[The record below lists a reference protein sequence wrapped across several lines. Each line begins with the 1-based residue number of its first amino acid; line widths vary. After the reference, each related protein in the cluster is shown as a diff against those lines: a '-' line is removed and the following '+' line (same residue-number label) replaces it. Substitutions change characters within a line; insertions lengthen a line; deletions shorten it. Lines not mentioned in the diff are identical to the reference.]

1 MSTEYILTRTPPG
14 NGAST
19 PQQQYRMD
27 GGMLRIGRS
36 TECEVCITDDKGVSR
51 KHALLTQ
58 GSGGIW
64 YISDSGSTN
73 GTFVNGTQISAMT
86 ALHAGDRIQLGPNG
100 ASFTFGERVRP
111 AGASDRPRTQDPQR
125 TPDPQRAA
133 RPGGQVA
140 QPQGSIHLSDVLP
153 FLTKDKSI
161 STKSPYFWGGII
173 TVLCALC
180 LFWISD
186 AQQQA
191 LQLATTGGNP
201 LNPLGMEDRIAEFNL
216 SVQYSYWFD
225 NLVGIYLC
233 LAMFIAVYVIIG
245 RKKPW
250 WVLAGAGAV
259 TATVMVTPV
268 FSVLHAIFTLPTGEV
283 DLDHT
288 PFSPLLVIRT
298 IISVGLTEELAKALV
313 VFLLV
318 WVGMKAVS
326 PFWKSAGVYDAADA
340 IVIATASATAFTMIE
355 TLTIYTH
362 LAFCQYAGDYC
373 QSGST
378 ADITGIGF
386 AETAALQLLI
396 PRIIG
401 DISGHIAYSGYF
413 AYMIGLAL
421 QRRAHF
427 WPLILGGW
435 LGASV
440 MHGFWDATSSL
451 GNVVQAIIGVGSF
464 VVFITALRRAR
475 RVSGLSQPR
484 MAGP

>member
-1 MSTEYILTRTPPG
+1 MSTEYVLTRTTPG
-14 NGAST
+14 GGSSS

-27 GGMLRIGRS
+27 GGMLRVGRAPD
-36 TECEVCITDDKGVSR
+36 CEVCITDDKGVSR
-51 KHALLTQ
+51 KHAMLTL
-58 GSGGIW
+58 GAGGIW
-64 YISDSGSTN
+64 YISDTGSTN
-73 GTFVNGTQISAMT
+73 GTFVNGTQISVMT
-86 ALHAGDRIQLGPNG
+86 ALYPGDRIRFGTNGP
-100 ASFTFGERVRP
+100 SFMFGERVR
-111 AGASDRPRTQDPQR
+111 AAHASDTPR
-125 TPDPQRAA
+125 TPDPQRTPEPQRVS
-133 RPGGQVA
+133 RPGGHVA
-140 QPQGSIHLSDVLP
+140 QPQGSVHLSDILP

-161 STKSPYFWGGII
+161 STKSPYFWGGIV
-173 TVLCALC
+173 TVLCALMM
-180 LFWISD
+180 FWILD

-201 LNPLGMEDRIAEFNL
+201 LNPLSMQDRVAEFNL
-216 SVQYSYWFD
+216 SVQYSNWFD
-225 NLVGIYLC
+225 DLIGIYLC
-233 LAMFIAVYVIIG
+233 LALFTAVYVILG

-250 WVLAGAGAV
+250 WVLVGAGLV
-259 TATVMVTPV
+259 TAIVMETPI
-268 FSVLHAIFTLPTGEV
+268 FSILHNIFTLPTGEV

-318 WVGMKAVS
+318 WVGMKATS
-326 PFWKSAGVYDAADA
+326 PVWKRAGIHDPADA
-340 IVIATASATAFTMIE
+340 IIVAAASATAFTMIE
-355 TLTIYTH
+355 TLTVYTH
-362 LAFCQYAGDYC
+362 AAFCQYAADYC

-386 AETAALQLLI
+386 AETAALQLLL

-413 AYMIGLAL
+413 AYMIGLAI

-427 WPLILGGW
+427 WPLVLGGW
-435 LGASV
+435 LGAAV

-451 GNVVQAIIGVGSF
+451 GNVVQAVIGVGSF
-464 VVFITALRRAR
+464 IVFITALRRAR

-484 MAGP
+484 MASP